1 MRKLYYIFQFLGA
14 MLFVAYTVFSVVRYA
29 LEWQVFPAVM
39 YAIMATASIAMLVIS
54 IKELFE
60 AIRK

>member
-14 MLFVAYTVFSVVRYA
+14 TLFVAYTVFSVVRYV
-29 LEWQVFPAVM
+29 LEWHIFPAFL
-39 YAIMATASIAMLVIS
+39 YTIMATASIAMLVIS